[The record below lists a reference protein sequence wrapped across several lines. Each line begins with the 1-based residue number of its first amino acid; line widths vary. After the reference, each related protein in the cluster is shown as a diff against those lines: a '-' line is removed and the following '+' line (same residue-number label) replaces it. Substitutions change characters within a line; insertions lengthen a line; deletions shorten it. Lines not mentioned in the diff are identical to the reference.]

1 MRAPTRGPGTAAG
14 WATAA
19 MLAALATVF
28 LSCQTQSPEQVL
40 LKSAEP
46 VASWLATLRMTSE
59 KWAANSA
66 PSRFVR
72 STAQAA
78 DDSFEQAERDAEKGE
93 ASPAVREPF
102 HRLFADSRS
111 ACDQLRRAAV
121 ADDRAAALPIARRL
135 AALQAELAAL
145 RKANGEPT
153 S

>member
-1 MRAPTRGPGTAAG
+1 M
-14 WATAA
+14 
-19 MLAALATVF
+19 ALATVF

-102 HRLFADSRS
+102 HRIFADSRS

-145 RKANGEPT
+145 RKANEEPT

>member
-1 MRAPTRGPGTAAG
+1 MRT
-14 WATAA
+14 
-19 MLAALATVF
+19 LAVVALATVF
-28 LSCQTQSPEQVL
+28 LSCQPQNPDEAI

-78 DDSFEQAERDAEKGE
+78 DDSFEQAERDAEKSK
-93 ASPAVREPF
+93 ANPALREPF

-111 ACDQLRRAAV
+111 ACDQLQRAAV
-121 ADDRAAALPIARRL
+121 ANDRAAALPIAQRL

-145 RKANGEPT
+145 RKAHEEP
-153 S
+153 SS

>member
-1 MRAPTRGPGTAAG
+1 M
-14 WATAA
+14 A
-19 MLAALATVF
+19 MMALATVF
-28 LSCQTQSPEQVL
+28 LSCRKQSPDDAL

-78 DDSFEQAERDAEKGE
+78 DDSFEQAERDAETSK
-93 ASPAVREPF
+93 ASPALREPF
-102 HRLFADSRS
+102 HRIFADSRS

-121 ADDRAAALPIARRL
+121 ANDRAAALPIARRL
-135 AALQAELAAL
+135 AALEAELAAL
-145 RKANGEPT
+145 RKAHEEP

>member
-1 MRAPTRGPGTAAG
+1 
-14 WATAA
+14 
-19 MLAALATVF
+19 MLAALAIVL
-28 LSCQTQSPEQVL
+28 LSCQTQSPEQQL

-78 DDSFEQAERDAEKGE
+78 DDSFEQAERDAERSK
-93 ASPAVREPF
+93 ANPAVREPF

-121 ADDRAAALPIARRL
+121 VDDRAAALPIARQL
-135 AALQAELAAL
+135 AALQAELADL
-145 RKANGEPT
+145 RQSQGEP
-153 S
+153 SP

>member
-1 MRAPTRGPGTAAG
+1 MRK
-14 WATAA
+14 
-19 MLAALATVF
+19 LAVVALATVF
-28 LSCQTQSPEQVL
+28 LSCQTQSPEEAL

-78 DDSFEQAERDAEKGE
+78 DDSFEQVERDAEKSK
-93 ASPAVREPF
+93 ANPALREPF

-111 ACDQLRRAAV
+111 ACDQLQRAAV
-121 ADDRAAALPIARRL
+121 ANDRAAALPIVQRL
-135 AALQAELAAL
+135 TALQKELADL
-145 RKANGEPT
+145 RKAHGEP
-153 S
+153 SS